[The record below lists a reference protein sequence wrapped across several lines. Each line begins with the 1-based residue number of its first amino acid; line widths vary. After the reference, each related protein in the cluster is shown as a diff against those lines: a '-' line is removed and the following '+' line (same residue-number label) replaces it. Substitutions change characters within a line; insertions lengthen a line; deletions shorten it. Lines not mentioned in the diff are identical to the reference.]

1 MFITGM
7 IFAAVAVLY
16 SAVGF
21 GGGSTYTAILI
32 ETGMHWRLIPPLSL
46 TCNLIVVSGGVYHF
60 HRMGHLDMRFAT
72 PFIVASVPAAFL
84 GGYLRIDETLF
95 MLILG
100 ISLLIAGVLLLAD
113 KKMVRNAE
121 KIKESSL
128 NARLLIGIALGGLAG
143 VTGIGGG
150 IYLAPILHLGRLAET
165 RSVAALC
172 SLFILVNSAAGLA
185 GQLLKL
191 GKASEQLLDNSLL
204 ILPAAVLIGGQIGSR
219 AGSRW
224 LPAKPIRRLT
234 GAVIL
239 LVAIRL
245 LVKLF
250 QDLNT

>member
-1 MFITGM
+1 MFITGV

-32 ETGMHWRLIPPLSL
+32 ETGMHWQLIPPLSL
-46 TCNLIVVSGGVYHF
+46 TCNLIVVGGGVYHF
-60 HRMGHLDMRFAT
+60 HKNGHLDMRFAM
-72 PFIVASVPAAFL
+72 PFIVASIPAAFL
-84 GGYLRIDETLF
+84 GGYLRIDESVF

-100 ISLLIAGVLLLAD
+100 VALLIAGVLLLVDKRLGGDAD
-113 KKMVRNAE
+113 KVN
-121 KIKESSL
+121 ESAL
-128 NARLLIGIALGGLAG
+128 GTKLIIGLALGGLAG
-143 VTGIGGG
+143 ITGIGGG
-150 IYLAPILHLGRLAET
+150 IYLAPILHLGRLAEA

-172 SLFILVNSAAGLA
+172 SLFILVNSAAGLG

-191 GKASEQLLDNSLL
+191 GQSAGQLLDTSLL

-224 LPAKPIRRLT
+224 LPAKPIRRIT
-234 GAVIL
+234 GAVVL

-245 LVKLF
+245 LVKLL
-250 QDLNT
+250 QNVNT

>member
-1 MFITGM
+1 MFTTGL
-7 IFAAVAVLY
+7 IFAAVALLY
-16 SAVGF
+16 AAVGF

-32 ETGMHWRLIPPLSL
+32 ETGLSWQLIPPVSL

-60 HRMGHLDMRFAT
+60 HKSGHLNLKFAA
-72 PFIVASVPAAFL
+72 PLIASSVPAAFV
-84 GGYLRIDETLF
+84 GGYLRIDEVMF
-95 MLILG
+95 MTIL
-100 ISLLIAGVLLLAD
+100 SVALLIAGALLLAD
-113 KKMVRNAE
+113 RRWVSVSDEVR
-121 KIKESSL
+121 KSGTV
-128 NARLLIGIALGGLAG
+128 ARVLIGSALGALAG

-150 IYLAPILHLGRLAET
+150 IYLAPILHLFRLAET

-191 GKASEQLLDNSLL
+191 GSVAEQLLDRSLL
-204 ILPAAVLIGGQIGSR
+204 ILPVAVLLGGQIGSR

-224 LPAKPIRRLT
+224 LRPKLIRQLT

-245 LVKLF
+245 FMKLF
-250 QDLNT
+250 SASGT

>member
-1 MFITGM
+1 MFITGV

-32 ETGMHWRLIPPLSL
+32 ETGMHWQLIPPLSL
-46 TCNLIVVSGGVYHF
+46 TLNLIVVSGGVYHF
-60 HRMGHLDMRFAT
+60 HRSGHLDLRFAM
-72 PFIVASVPAAFL
+72 PFIFASVPAAFL
-84 GGYLRIDETLF
+84 GGYLRIDEALF

-100 ISLLIAGVLLLAD
+100 IALLIAGVLLLAD
-113 KKMVRNAE
+113 RKLAPDAE
-121 KIKESSL
+121 KVRASSL
-128 NARLLIGIALGGLAG
+128 STKLLIGIALGGLAG

-165 RSVAALC
+165 RTVAALC

-191 GKASEQLLDNSLL
+191 GKTSEQLLDTSLL

-245 LVKLF
+245 LLKLF